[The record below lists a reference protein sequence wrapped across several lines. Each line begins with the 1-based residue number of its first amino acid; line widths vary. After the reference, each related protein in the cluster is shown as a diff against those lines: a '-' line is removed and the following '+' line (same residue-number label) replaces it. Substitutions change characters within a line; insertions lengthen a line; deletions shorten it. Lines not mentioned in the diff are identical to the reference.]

1 MSASTWR
8 RIMAL
13 AAAAATLACSGPR
26 VAGQDADP
34 SAEDPAH
41 DELRA
46 LRDEAVDA
54 FKKRDIDRLL
64 ACLHPDVVVVPQNAE
79 IFRGHAGVRD
89 FHKRM
94 SEGDNRTVVS
104 QETEFE
110 VADLSILY
118 GDDTAVAFGTI
129 HDHFVLSGGME
140 FDLTSKWT
148 ATMVKSDGKW
158 LVASFQA
165 TANMFDNGVSQ
176 LMLKWNSAKFGGGG
190 LLIGALVAGG
200 AVLLTGRRRG

>member
-1 MSASTWR
+1 MSEVIRR
-8 RIMAL
+8 RIAVHACVVAL
-13 AAAAATLACSGPR
+13 F
-26 VAGQDADP
+26 AGAWPYASAQDSKP
-34 SAEDPAH
+34 AEDPIH

-64 ACLHPDVVVVPQNAE
+64 ECLHPDVVVVPQNAE
-79 IFRGHAGVRD
+79 VFRGRSGVRD

-94 SEGDNRTVVS
+94 SEGDDRTVTS

-110 VADLSILY
+110 VDDLSILY

-129 HDHFVLSGGME
+129 RDRFTLANGMK

-148 ATMVKSDGKW
+148 ATMVKTDGKW

-165 TANMFDNGVSQ
+165 TANMFDNGVLQ
-176 LMLKWNSAKFGGGG
+176 MLLKWNTLKSGGGG
-190 LLIGALVAGG
+190 LLIGALAAGG
-200 AVLLTGRRRG
+200 AVLFKRRRA

>member
-1 MSASTWR
+1 MSERRWR
-8 RIMAL
+8 RIAPLAIVATAL
-13 AAAAATLACSGPR
+13 AVRGPLA
-26 VAGQDADP
+26 AGQDAEAP
-34 SAEDPAH
+34 AEDPAH
-41 DELRA
+41 DELRK

-54 FKKRDIDRLL
+54 FKVRDIERLV
-64 ACLHPDVVVVPQNAE
+64 ACLHPDVVVIPQNAE
-79 IFRGHAGVRD
+79 IFRGHAGVRE

-94 SEGDNRTVVS
+94 SEGDDRTVVS

-110 VADLSILY
+110 VDELSILY
-118 GDDTAVAFGTI
+118 GDDTAIAFGGI
-129 HDHFVLSGGME
+129 HDHFTLSNGME

-148 ATMVKSDGKW
+148 ATMVKTDGKW

-200 AVLLTGRRRG
+200 AVVLVRRRRA